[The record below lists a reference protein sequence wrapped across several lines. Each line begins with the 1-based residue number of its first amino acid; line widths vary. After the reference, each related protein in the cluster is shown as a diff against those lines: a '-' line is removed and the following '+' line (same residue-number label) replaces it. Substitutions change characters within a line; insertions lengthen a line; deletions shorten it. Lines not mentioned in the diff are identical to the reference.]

1 MLGQSV
7 RAQIPV
13 QLYTPA
19 AVLLV
24 ALSPTAVIFQQVIP
38 FGSTQSV
45 WCYTNECAVR

>member
-1 MLGQSV
+1 V

-24 ALSPTAVIFQQVIP
+24 ALSPTAEIA
-38 FGSTQSV
+38 SR
-45 WCYTNECAVR
+45 CC